1 MMFLSAALESAV
13 HSELGRLG
21 DSSTWLALDEIGGG
35 CINHASRLQ
44 TGRGLYL
51 LKWNPRPAPGMIA
64 AEVRGLELLRE
75 TRTVRVP
82 EVLAWREAEV
92 GRPAFALLE
101 WLSGPVF
108 RAEALGRAL
117 ALLHQA
123 PPLHAP
129 AGSYGL
135 AEDNFIGSNRQKN
148 GWDTDWVRFFAERRL
163 LPQIDLAARGA
174 KMTRERAAR
183 LERLV
188 SHLPDWLGGVER
200 RPCLLHGDLWP
211 GNVINA
217 PGGPALIDPAVY
229 YGDREAEIAFT
240 GLFGGFGS
248 KFYAAYE
255 EVWPLAPDWR
265 EREDLYNLYHLLN
278 HLNLFGEDYGFQV
291 DAVLARYV

>member
-82 EVLAWREAEV
+82 EVLAWREAEI

-108 RAEALGRAL
+108 RAEALGARW
-117 ALLHQA
+117 
-123 PPLHAP
+123 PCCT
-129 AGSYGL
+129 
-135 AEDNFIGSNRQKN
+135 R
-148 GWDTDWVRFFAERRL
+148 RRL
-163 LPQIDLAARGA
+163 FTPRRAATAWRRIISSA
-174 KMTRERAAR
+174 PTVRKMAGTPIGFVSLLNVGCCRKLTWRRAAR
-183 LERLV
+183 
-188 SHLPDWLGGVER
+188 
-200 RPCLLHGDLWP
+200 
-211 GNVINA
+211 
-217 PGGPALIDPAVY
+217 
-229 YGDREAEIAFT
+229 
-240 GLFGGFGS
+240 
-248 KFYAAYE
+248 K
-255 EVWPLAPDWR
+255 
-265 EREDLYNLYHLLN
+265 
-278 HLNLFGEDYGFQV
+278 
-291 DAVLARYV
+291 